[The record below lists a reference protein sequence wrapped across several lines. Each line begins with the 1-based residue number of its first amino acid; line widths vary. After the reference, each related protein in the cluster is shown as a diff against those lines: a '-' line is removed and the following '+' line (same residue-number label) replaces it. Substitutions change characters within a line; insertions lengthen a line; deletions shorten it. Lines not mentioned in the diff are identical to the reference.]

1 MNGLALA
8 VLLFALPATAAPTLR
23 PERIVLHTDA
33 GDLVLALY
41 ADAPRHA
48 EKMLAL
54 FGDGAYDGAPITKVY
69 ATRFA
74 AVASR
79 PGAKTARLPVESGGP
94 HRAGVIAMAHQ
105 PGDPNLN
112 ETAFI
117 ILFADMP
124 AMDGRFSAVGEIIN
138 GRIAL
143 ETLRTVPVDD
153 KSQPS
158 RPIVLRTSAV
168 LNVDTPRRHL
178 PLALGFLLF
187 ASGIAL
193 WLKGVPV
200 WSSAGLL
207 VCLAG
212 FFSAFAAL
220 ADLSPSS
227 PWLSVPLFAATIGIF
242 RLMSRFER

>member
-1 MNGLALA
+1 MRGLTLA
-8 VLLFALPATAAPTLR
+8 VLFLALPATALPTLR

-33 GDLVLALY
+33 GDLILALY
-41 ADAPRHA
+41 AGAPRHA
-48 EKMLAL
+48 EKLLTL
-54 FGDGAYDGAPITKVY
+54 FGEGAYDGAPIVKVY

-79 PGAKTARLPVESGGP
+79 PGANTPRLPIESGGP
-94 HRAGVIAMAHQ
+94 HRAGVVAMAHQ
-105 PGDPNLN
+105 PGDRDLN
-112 ETAFI
+112 ETAFV
-117 ILFADMP
+117 ILFADIP

-138 GRIAL
+138 GRISL

-153 KSQPS
+153 KFLPS

-168 LNVDTPRRHL
+168 LSADTPRRHL

-193 WLKGVPV
+193 WLKGGPV

-207 VCLAG
+207 ACLAG

-227 PWLSVPLFAATIGIF
+227 PWLSVPLFAATISIF